1 MELLGQFNYWIF
13 IALMMTGFYLLL
25 STRNLIKKV
34 IGLNLFQTSVF
45 VFYISTGAVTGGAV
59 PIYAEGVTSYSN
71 PLPHVLILTAI
82 VVGVASTCP
91 GPVLDPADQGRVR
104 VGRRGRSRRA
114 GRALLMPGDS
124 IILLGVLIPLLSAPL
139 CVLLGRGMLAWG
151 AATLAAWASFGT
163 SLTALF
169 RVMDADGQVLRYA
182 LGGWEAPVGIEYR
195 LDVAGA
201 FVMVVVTAI
210 AAIVLPYSWKSV
222 EKEVDPHRHHWF
234 YACLCLCMAG
244 LLGIPATGDAFN
256 LFVFL
261 EISSLSTYV
270 LVAMGRDRRALT
282 AAFRYLIIGTV
293 GATFYL
299 IGVGF
304 LYQMTGTLNMEDLAQ
319 QLLAVDP
326 GSGKL
331 VHETTTVRAALAFLS
346 VGLCMKVAVFPL
358 HLWLPNVY
366 AYAPSVVSAFLSA
379 TATKVAILALLRVFY
394 TIDGLAT
401 PFASLPLAKTLV
413 PFGAAG
419 AIIASIVAVYQR
431 DVKRLLAYSSVAQ
444 VGYMIVGIGLATQ
457 AGLTS
462 GLLHLGN
469 HAMMKGALFCAI
481 GCIVYRTGQTRLELL
496 RGIGR
501 EMASDLGGHRDRWP
515 EPDRSAAD
523 LGLRVQVGAAGG
535 GDGEAERLRGG
546 AGDRQFPDRLPLRRP
561 DDPRAA
567 DPQAAGERPARDGG
581 AHVDGGADAAAGT
594 AQPLVRGR

>member
-1 MELLGQFNYWIF
+1 
-13 IALMMTGFYLLL
+13 
-25 STRNLIKKV
+25 
-34 IGLNLFQTSVF
+34 
-45 VFYISTGAVTGGAV
+45 
-59 PIYAEGVTSYSN
+59 
-71 PLPHVLILTAI
+71 
-82 VVGVASTCP
+82 
-91 GPVLDPADQGRVR
+91 
-104 VGRRGRSRRA
+104 
-114 GRALLMPGDS
+114 MPGES
-124 IILLGVLIPLLSAPL
+124 IILLGVLIPLLTAPL

-151 AATLAAWASFGT
+151 AATLAAWASFAT

-169 RVMDADGQVLRYA
+169 RVLDAEGQVLRYA

-222 EKEVDPHRHHWF
+222 EKEIDPHRHHWF

-326 GSGKL
+326 GTGKL

-346 VGLCMKVAVFPL
+346 VGLCMKIAVFPL

-401 PFASLPLAKTLV
+401 PFESLPLARTLV

-419 AIIASIVAVYQR
+419 AIVASIVAVYQR

-481 GCIVYRTGQTRLELL
+481 GCIVHRTGQTRLELL

-501 EMASDLGGHRDRWP
+501 EMPLT
-515 EPDRSAAD
+515 SAAIVIGGLSLIGVPLTSGFVSKWAL
-523 LGLRVQVGAAGG
+523 LGAVMEKQNVFVALLVIVSSLIACLYVGQMIHVLLIRKRPESAQHVTEAPLWMVAPTLLLALLNLWYGVDDGLARFARAAAEQLVMTGG
-535 GDGEAERLRGG
+535 G
-546 AGDRQFPDRLPLRRP
+546 Q
-561 DDPRAA
+561 
-567 DPQAAGERPARDGG
+567 
-581 AHVDGGADAAAGT
+581 
-594 AQPLVRGR
+594 